1 MLNCIKGIKVLKL
14 TATGNRGISST
25 YKSLTILFATMKSIN
40 LIEWGRFS
48 FFVQLITK
56 IKILGDRYTFRT
68 NRF

>member
-1 MLNCIKGIKVLKL
+1 MLNCINGIKVLKL

>member
-1 MLNCIKGIKVLKL
+1 MLNCINGIKVLKL

-68 NRF
+68 N